1 MQPEWDEELNISF
14 YKTDSFENGVTVL
27 LIHGL
32 GCSGRWFE
40 FEEHRPQVKFNWLVP
55 GLTDWFTF
63 GSFLQTILLSQ
74 DLFGYGLS
82 KSNQMDISDS
92 LTMKSQAEKLFELLR
107 KHCSSNEEW

>member
-14 YKTDSFENGVTVL
+14 YKTDSVENGVTVL

-55 GLTDWFTF
+55 GLTD
-63 GSFLQTILLSQ
+63 
-74 DLFGYGLS
+74 
-82 KSNQMDISDS
+82 
-92 LTMKSQAEKLFELLR
+92 
-107 KHCSSNEEW
+107 

>member
-40 FEEHRPQVKFNWLVP
+40 FEENRPQVKFNWLVP
-55 GLTDWFTF
+55 GLAD
-63 GSFLQTILLSQ
+63 
-74 DLFGYGLS
+74 
-82 KSNQMDISDS
+82 
-92 LTMKSQAEKLFELLR
+92 
-107 KHCSSNEEW
+107 